1 MHSSTLSWPAVCC
14 PDALI
19 TTPAPWKSW
28 AGPSPG
34 LSTNPAMAA
43 PLAGCRPGFQC
54 ARGGCQSGGLRLVP
68 GSAAR
73 MRVHDMGD
81 GPGDDEL
88 GPRVS
93 APEQPHERDRA
104 ADPEA
109 AGGLGEHVLADPVQR
124 RGQPRRGRRSR
135 PAVLRLEGADG
146 YLGTVGDIR
155 SERRG
160 ELAERVGGDR
170 GG

>member
-1 MHSSTLSWPAVCC
+1 MNSSTLSWPAVSR
-14 PDALI
+14 PEALI

-54 ARGGCQSGGLRLVP
+54 ARGGCQSGGLRLVS

-81 GPGDDEL
+81 GLGDLLSERDVEPLVGDVHVRVGPERAGDDEL
-88 GPRVS
+88 GPRV
-93 APEQPHERDRA
+93 
-104 ADPEA
+104 
-109 AGGLGEHVLADPVQR
+109 
-124 RGQPRRGRRSR
+124 
-135 PAVLRLEGADG
+135 GA
-146 YLGTVGDIR
+146 T
-155 SERRG
+155 
-160 ELAERVGGDR
+160 A
-170 GG
+170 